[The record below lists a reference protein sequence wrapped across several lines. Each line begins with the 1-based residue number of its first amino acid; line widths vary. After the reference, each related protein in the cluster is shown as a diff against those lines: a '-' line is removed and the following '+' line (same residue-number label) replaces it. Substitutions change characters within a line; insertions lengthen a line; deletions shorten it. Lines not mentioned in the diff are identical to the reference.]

1 MANLNEEFLQIFE
14 AIKRTVNR
22 IADREDSQDFELS
35 AATGTS
41 YLVRN
46 RNAELRYIRDIRN
59 AIGHPQHSSKTP
71 AFVVTEGFLASCRGV
86 LHGISKAARAS
97 DLGIKKTD
105 LYFAN
110 WDTLI
115 HPLITIMREQRFSHI
130 PILDEEGV
138 LMGVFNESAI
148 LDYLVASGMASL
160 IEPDQNLADIR
171 DHCCLGADHTET
183 FRFVDHKATEDDV
196 ADIFLTVEGRFTR
209 VGAVFVT
216 PGAAPNQPIQRMIT
230 AWDVLSQRD
239 GGR

>member
-1 MANLNEEFLQIFE
+1 MTPERLNWFGGTANTKADDMADPNEEFRQIFE
-14 AIKRTVNR
+14 EIKRTVNR

-110 WDTLI
+110 WPAGVATRRGS
-115 HPLITIMREQRFSHI
+115 PLRAGLPGRS
-130 PILDEEGV
+130 
-138 LMGVFNESAI
+138 
-148 LDYLVASGMASL
+148 ASGS
-160 IEPDQNLADIR
+160 IR
-171 DHCCLGADHTET
+171 GL
-183 FRFVDHKATEDDV
+183 V
-196 ADIFLTVEGRFTR
+196 
-209 VGAVFVT
+209 
-216 PGAAPNQPIQRMIT
+216 QR
-230 AWDVLSQRD
+230 
-239 GGR
+239 